1 MATLTIAIPP
11 PTKVGG
17 GMAGIL
23 WNKPAEE
30 FPVPAE
36 KGSSSMT
43 GLIVRWF
50 INALAILAT
59 AYLVQG
65 IKVEGFTA
73 ALVAAFILG
82 IVNAVVRPIL
92 ILLTLPVNFL
102 TLGLFTFVINGL
114 MLWLVGSVVNGFY
127 VRSLWAGIVGSIVIS
142 VISYIMNAL
151 VR

>member
-1 MATLTIAIPP
+1 
-11 PTKVGG
+11 
-17 GMAGIL
+17 
-23 WNKPAEE
+23 
-30 FPVPAE
+30 
-36 KGSSSMT
+36 MT

-65 IKVEGFTA
+65 IRVEGFMA

-82 IVNAVVRPIL
+82 IVNAILRPIL

-142 VISYIMNAL
+142 IISYIINAL